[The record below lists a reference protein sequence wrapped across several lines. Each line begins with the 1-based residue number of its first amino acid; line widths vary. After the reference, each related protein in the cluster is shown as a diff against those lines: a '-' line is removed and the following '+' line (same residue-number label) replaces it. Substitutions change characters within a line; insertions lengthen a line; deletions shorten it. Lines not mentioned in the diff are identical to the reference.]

1 MNITVNGK
9 IKEINKCKKVENVE
23 QLVSS
28 LFEKNEGIIVELNEE
43 IIKRDHWKEQPLQEG
58 DSLQLIQFIGGG

>member
-9 IKEINKCKKVENVE
+9 LKEINDCNNVE

-28 LFEKNEGIIVELNEE
+28 LFEKNAGIIVELNEE
-43 IIKRDHWKEQPLQEG
+43 IIKRDHWKKQPLQEG
-58 DSLQLIQFIGGG
+58 DSIQLIQFIGGG

>member
-1 MNITVNGK
+1 MNITVNGNIKK
-9 IKEINKCKKVENVE
+9 INDCKNVE
-23 QLVSS
+23 QLVAS

-58 DSLQLIQFIGGG
+58 DAIQLIQFIGGG

>member
-1 MNITVNGK
+1 MNITVNGE
-9 IKEINKCKKVENVE
+9 IKEINGCKNVE
-23 QLVSS
+23 QLVTS

-43 IIKRDHWKEQPLQEG
+43 IIKRNHWKEQPLQEG

>member
-9 IKEINKCKKVENVE
+9 IKDFNDCKNVE

-43 IIKRDHWKEQPLQEG
+43 IIKRNHWKEQPLQEG

>member
-9 IKEINKCKKVENVE
+9 IKEINDCKNVE

-43 IIKRDHWKEQPLQEG
+43 IINRNHWKEQSLQEG
-58 DSLQLIQFIGGG
+58 DAIELLQLIGGG

>member
-9 IKEINKCKKVENVE
+9 IKEINDCKNIE

-28 LFEKNEGIIVELNEE
+28 LFEKNEGIIVELNEG
-43 IIKRDHWKEQPLQEG
+43 IIKRDHWEEQPLQEG

>member
-9 IKEINKCKKVENVE
+9 IKEVNDCKNVE

-43 IIKRDHWKEQPLQEG
+43 IIKRNHWKEQPLQEG